1 MQDIIV
7 NALKGKVPEELLS
20 QITPLLANVKDM
32 ESAKTVLAP
41 FMDKIPADVLN
52 NIPNMP
58 SMDKGGIIDTVKNML
73 GKLTGK

>member
-1 MQDIIV
+1 
-7 NALKGKVPEELLS
+7 
-20 QITPLLANVKDM
+20 
-32 ESAKTVLAP
+32 VLAP

-58 SMDKGGIIDTVKNML
+58 SMDKGGILDTLKNMF